1 VKRRIRAIAALA
13 AFLVLAGAPALADQK
28 DPRLDEYFG
37 RLMKST
43 NEAEIVALEQ
53 LIWRTWSLT
62 GDPAIDR
69 LFQEGVEAIQTFYFA
84 KALYIFTGITERLPE
99 FAEGWNKRA
108 TLYFMME
115 EYGKSLADAD
125 VTLRLE
131 PRHFG
136 ALAGLGH
143 IRLRLGDL
151 EDAVKAYEHAL
162 KVNPHMP
169 VVRLQLEQV
178 KQALFQRKA

>member
-1 VKRRIRAIAALA
+1 MNWLRKLVAAVA
-13 AFLVLAGAPALADQK
+13 ACVLLGIVPSFADQK
-28 DPRLDEYFG
+28 DPRLDEYFA
-37 RLMKST
+37 RLYKSA
-43 NEAEIVALEQ
+43 NEAEIATLEQ
-53 LIWRTWSLT
+53 LIWRTWAET
-62 GDPAIDR
+62 GDATIDR
-69 LFQEGVEAIQTFYFA
+69 LFREGVEAIQTFDFS
-84 KALYIFTGITERLPE
+84 KALYIFTGITGRLPD

-115 EYGKSLADAD
+115 EYGKSLADVD
-125 VTLRLE
+125 VTLKLE

-151 EDAVKAYEHAL
+151 EDSVKAYEYAL

-178 KQALFQRKA
+178 KQVLSRRRA